1 MARADTYEAVEERR
15 ERLCGLA
22 DDIWATPEL
31 GLHEEESSRTLVE
44 ALEAEGFD
52 VETGIG
58 GMPTAFVA
66 SYGDGDTR
74 IGILGE
80 FDALPGL
87 SQTVRAE
94 REPVEAGD
102 PGHGCGHNLFGT
114 AGVGAAA
121 AVAESID
128 AGELDGTVVFFGC
141 PAEETLVGKTF
152 MARAGAFDDLDAAV
166 TWHPSDRTRPQ
177 LSSSLALD
185 SVQFTFEGEAAHAA
199 AAPESGRSAL
209 DAVQLLGTGV
219 EYMREH
225 VPDDARIHYS
235 VPDGGSAPNVVP
247 ASATVWFF
255 VRAPTRAG
263 VERLSAWVND
273 VAEGA
278 ALMTRT
284 EVERRYI
291 TGCWE
296 LLSNEP
302 IAERYG
308 EVMAELGPVGYDG
321 DDRAFAA
328 DLKATVPEDRLD
340 DAVSDLPESVREDVR
355 SAALYDEPIEAYDA
369 GEVGMGSTE
378 VADVSWLTPT
388 AQFRASTWAVGT
400 PAHTWQAVAAN
411 GDFGRKGMVY
421 AAKVLAGT
429 VHDLLADSDLR
440 AEARAA
446 WERDRGDRRYET
458 PLPDDVEPPF
468 DVTAE

>member
-1 MARADTYEAVEERR
+1 MARTDTYEAVERR
-15 ERLCGLA
+15 RDRLYELA
-22 DDIWATPEL
+22 DEIWSTPEL
-31 GLHEEESSRTLVE
+31 GLHEEASAATLVE
-44 ALEAEGFD
+44 ALETEGFD

-66 SYGDGDTR
+66 TYGEGGPR
-74 IGILGE
+74 VGILGE

-87 SQTVRAE
+87 SQDVSAE
-94 REPVEAGD
+94 RRPVEAGE

-121 AVAESID
+121 AVAEAID
-128 AGELDGTVVFFGC
+128 AGDVEGTVAFFGC

-152 MARAGAFDDLDAAV
+152 MARAGSFDDLDAAV

-185 SVQFTFEGEAAHAA
+185 SVQFTFEGEASHAA
-199 AAPESGRSAL
+199 ASPESGRSAL
-209 DAVQLLGTGV
+209 DAVQLLGSGV

-235 VPDGGSAPNVVP
+235 VPDGGGAPNVVP
-247 ASATVWFF
+247 PSATAWFF

-263 VERLSAWVND
+263 VERLSDWVSD

-291 TGCWE
+291 TGCWD

-308 EVMAELGPVGYDG
+308 EVMAELGPVGYDEE
-321 DDRAFAA
+321 DRAFAT
-328 DLKATVPEDRLD
+328 DLKRTLSEKQLD
-340 DAVSDLPESVREDVR
+340 EAVSDLPESVRGAFRE
-355 SAALYDEPIEAYDA
+355 SALYDEPIEPYDA
-369 GEVGMGSTE
+369 GDVGMGSTE
-378 VADVSWLTPT
+378 VGDVSWITPT
-388 AQFRASTWAVGT
+388 AQFRAATWAVGT
-400 PAHTWQAVAAN
+400 PPHTWQAVAAN

-429 VHDLLADSDLR
+429 TCDLLDDADLR
-440 AEARAA
+440 EEARAA

-458 PLPDDVEPPF
+458 PLPADAEPPF

>member
-1 MARADTYEAVEERR
+1 MARTDVYRGVEDRR
-15 ERLCGLA
+15 ETLYGLS
-22 DDIWATPEL
+22 DEIWSTPEL
-31 GLHEEESSRTLVE
+31 GLHEEASAA
-44 ALEAEGFD
+44 ALTDALAAEGFE

-66 SYGDGDTR
+66 RYGEGEPR

-80 FDALPGL
+80 YDALPGL
-87 SQTVRAE
+87 SQEVAAE
-94 REPVEAGD
+94 RRPVEAGA

-121 AVAESID
+121 AVAEAID
-128 AGELDGTVVFFGC
+128 DGLDGTVVFFGC

-152 MARAGAFDDLDAAV
+152 MARAGAFDELDAAV
-166 TWHPSDRTRPQ
+166 TWHPSDLTRPQ

-185 SVQFTFEGEAAHAA
+185 SIQFTFEGVSAHAA

-235 VPDGGSAPNVVP
+235 VPDGGGAPNVVP

-263 VERLSAWVND
+263 VDRLSDWVGD

-278 ALMTRT
+278 ALMTGT
-284 EVERRYI
+284 SVERRYV
-291 TGCWE
+291 TGCYD
-296 LLSNEP
+296 LLSNRP
-302 IAERYG
+302 IADRFG
-308 EVMAELGPVGYDG
+308 EVMADLGAVGYDD

-328 DLKATVPEDRLD
+328 ELKETIPADQLD
-340 DAVSDLPESVREDVR
+340 DAVADLPDDVRPAVRE
-355 SAALYDEPIEAYDA
+355 AAVYDEPIAAYDA

-378 VADVSWLTPT
+378 VGDVSWITPT
-388 AQFRASTWAVGT
+388 AQFRATTWAVGT
-400 PAHTWQAVAAN
+400 PPHTWQAVAAN
-411 GDFGRKGMVY
+411 GDFGRKGGVY

-429 VHDLLADSDLR
+429 VHDLLADPDLR

-446 WERDRGDRRYET
+446 WADDTGGRTYES
-458 PLPDDVEPPF
+458 PLPDDAEPPF
-468 DVTAE
+468 DVTAD

>member
-1 MARADTYEAVEERR
+1 MARNDTYEAVEERR
-15 ERLCGLA
+15 ERLYDLA
-22 DDIWATPEL
+22 AEIWSTPEL
-31 GLHEEESSRTLVE
+31 GLHEEESSAVLIG

-66 SYGDGDTR
+66 TYGEGGPR

-87 SQTVRAE
+87 SQEVAAE
-94 REPVEAGD
+94 RRPVERGE

-121 AVAESID
+121 AVAEAID
-128 AGELDGTVVFFGC
+128 AGDLEGTVAFFGC

-166 TWHPSDRTRPQ
+166 TWHPSDRTHPQ

-185 SVQFTFEGEAAHAA
+185 SVRFTFDGQSSHAA

-219 EYMREH
+219 EYVREH

-235 VPDGGSAPNVVP
+235 VPDGGGAPNVVP
-247 ASATVWFF
+247 ASATAWFF

-263 VERLSAWVND
+263 VERLSDWVSD

-284 EVERRYI
+284 SVERRYV

-308 EVMAELGPVGYDG
+308 EVMAELGPVGYDEG
-321 DDRAFAA
+321 DRAFAA
-328 DLKATVPEDRLD
+328 DLKATVPDDELD
-340 DAVSDLPESVREDVR
+340 EAVSDLPESVRADVR
-355 SAALYDEPIEAYDA
+355 GSALYDEPIEAYDA

-378 VADVSWLTPT
+378 VGDVSWIAPT
-388 AQFRASTWAVGT
+388 AQFRAATWAVGT
-400 PAHTWQAVAAN
+400 PPHTWQAVAAN
-411 GDFGRKGMVY
+411 GDFGQKGTVY

-429 VHDLLADSDLR
+429 AHDLLADADLR
-440 AEARAA
+440 EAARDA
-446 WERDRGDRRYET
+446 WESDRGDRRYET
-458 PLPDDVEPPF
+458 PLPADAEPPF

>member
-1 MARADTYEAVEERR
+1 MARSDTYEAVERRR
-15 ERLCGLA
+15 EELYELA
-22 DDIWATPEL
+22 DEIWSTPEL
-31 GLHEEESSRTLVE
+31 GLHEEESAATLVD

-66 SYGDGDTR
+66 TYGEGDPR

-87 SQTVRAE
+87 SQEVSAE
-94 REPVEAGD
+94 RQPIEAGA

-121 AVAESID
+121 AVAEAID
-128 AGELDGTVVFFGC
+128 AGELEGTVAFFGC

-166 TWHPSDRTRPQ
+166 TWHPSDRTHPQ

-185 SVQFTFEGEAAHAA
+185 SVQFTFEGEASHAA
-199 AAPESGRSAL
+199 ASPESGRSAL

-235 VPDGGSAPNVVP
+235 VPDGGDAPNVVP
-247 ASATVWFF
+247 ASATAWFF

-263 VERLSAWVND
+263 VERLSDWVSD
-273 VAEGA
+273 IAEGA

-284 EVERRYI
+284 DVERRYV

-296 LLSNEP
+296 LLSNGP

-308 EVMAELGPVGYDG
+308 EVMTELGPVDYDEF
-321 DDRAFAA
+321 DREFAAELKSTIPEESIDEAAA
-328 DLKATVPEDRLD
+328 DLP
-340 DAVSDLPESVREDVR
+340 EDVR
-355 SAALYDEPIEAYDA
+355 EAFRASALYDEPIEAYDA

-378 VADVSWLTPT
+378 VADVSWITPT

-429 VHDLLADSDLR
+429 THDLLADADLR
-440 AEARAA
+440 EAARAA
-446 WERDRGDRRYET
+446 WGSDRGDRRYET
-458 PLPDDVEPPF
+458 PLPADVEPPF
-468 DVTAE
+468 DLTAE

>member
-1 MARADTYEAVEERR
+1 MARSDTYEAVERRR
-15 ERLCGLA
+15 EKLYELA
-22 DDIWATPEL
+22 DEIWSTPEL
-31 GLHEEESSRTLVE
+31 GLHEEESAATLVD

-66 SYGDGDTR
+66 TYGEGDPQ

-87 SQTVRAE
+87 SQEVSAE
-94 REPVEAGD
+94 RQPIEAGA

-121 AVAESID
+121 AVAEAID
-128 AGELDGTVVFFGC
+128 AGDLEGTVAFFGC

-152 MARAGAFDDLDAAV
+152 MARAGAFDDLEAAV

-185 SVQFTFEGEAAHAA
+185 SVQFTFEGEASHAA
-199 AAPESGRSAL
+199 ASPEAGRSAL

-219 EYMREH
+219 EYVREH

-235 VPDGGSAPNVVP
+235 IPDGGGAPNVVP
-247 ASATVWFF
+247 ASATAWFF

-263 VERLSAWVND
+263 VERLSDWVSD
-273 VAEGA
+273 IAEGA

-284 EVERRYI
+284 SVERRYI

-296 LLSNEP
+296 MLSNEP
-302 IAERYG
+302 IADRLG
-308 EVMAELGPVGYDG
+308 EVMAELGPVDYDEV
-321 DDRAFAA
+321 DREFAA
-328 DLKATVPEDRLD
+328 ELKSTIADEQVDE
-340 DAVSDLPESVREDVR
+340 AVSDLPEDVREAFR
-355 SAALYDEPIEAYDA
+355 ASALYDEPIEPDDA
-369 GEVGMGSTE
+369 DEVGMGSTE
-378 VADVSWLTPT
+378 VGDVSWITPT

-400 PAHTWQAVAAN
+400 PPHTWQAVAAN

-429 VHDLLADSDLR
+429 THDLLGDADLR
-440 AEARAA
+440 GAARDA
-446 WERDRGDRRYET
+446 WESDRGDRRYET
-458 PLPDDVEPPF
+458 PLPADVEPPF

>member
-1 MARADTYEAVEERR
+1 MARSDTYEAVERRR
-15 ERLCGLA
+15 EELYELA
-22 DDIWATPEL
+22 DEIWSTPEL
-31 GLHEEESSRTLVE
+31 GLHEEESAATLID
-44 ALEAEGFD
+44 ALETEGFD

-66 SYGDGDTR
+66 TYGEGDPR

-87 SQTVRAE
+87 SQEVSAE
-94 REPVEAGD
+94 REPVEAGA

-121 AVAESID
+121 AVAEAID
-128 AGELDGTVVFFGC
+128 AGDLEGMVAFFGC

-166 TWHPSDRTRPQ
+166 TWHPSDRTHPQ

-185 SVQFTFEGEAAHAA
+185 SVQFTFEGEASHAA
-199 AAPESGRSAL
+199 ASPEAGRSAL

-219 EYMREH
+219 EYVREH

-235 VPDGGSAPNVVP
+235 IPDGGGAPNVVP
-247 ASATVWFF
+247 ASATAWFF

-263 VERLSAWVND
+263 VERLSDWVSD

-284 EVERRYI
+284 SVERRYV

-308 EVMAELGPVGYDG
+308 EVMAELGPVDYDEV
-321 DDRAFAA
+321 DREFAA
-328 DLKATVPEDRLD
+328 ELRSTIADEQVDE
-340 DAVSDLPESVREDVR
+340 AVSDLPEEVREAFR
-355 SAALYDEPIEAYDA
+355 ASALYDEPIEAYDA

-378 VADVSWLTPT
+378 VGDVSWITPT
-388 AQFRASTWAVGT
+388 AQFRAATWAVGT
-400 PAHTWQAVAAN
+400 PPHTWQAVAAN

-429 VHDLLADSDLR
+429 VHDLLADADLR

-446 WERDRGDRRYET
+446 WESDRGDRRYET
-458 PLPDDVEPPF
+458 PLPEGVEPPF

>member
-1 MARADTYEAVEERR
+1 MVRRDTYEAVERRR
-15 ERLCGLA
+15 ERLFELA
-22 DDIWATPEL
+22 DEIWSTPEL
-31 GLHEEESSRTLVE
+31 GLHEEASAATLMD

-52 VETGIG
+52 VEAGIG

-66 SYGDGDTR
+66 TYGEGDPR

-87 SQTVRAE
+87 SQEVSAE
-94 REPVEAGD
+94 RSPVEEGD

-121 AVAESID
+121 AVAEAID
-128 AGELDGTVVFFGC
+128 AGDLEGTVVFFGC

-152 MARAGAFDDLDAAV
+152 MARAGAFDGLDAAV
-166 TWHPSDRTRPQ
+166 TWHPSDLTRPQ

-185 SVQFTFEGEAAHAA
+185 SVQFTFEGQPSHAA

-219 EYMREH
+219 EYLREH
-225 VPDDARIHYS
+225 VPDDARVHYS
-235 VPDGGSAPNVVP
+235 VPDGGGAPNVVP
-247 ASATVWFF
+247 ASATAWFF

-263 VERLSAWVND
+263 VERLSERVSD

-278 ALMTRT
+278 ALMAQTG
-284 EVERRYI
+284 VERRYV

-302 IAERYG
+302 IAERFG
-308 EVMAELGPVGYDG
+308 EVMADLGPVGYEA

-328 DLKATVPEDRLD
+328 DLRATIADEELD
-340 DAVSDLPESVREDVR
+340 DAVSDLPESVREKVR
-355 SAALYDEPIEAYDA
+355 ASALYDEPIEAYDA

-378 VADVSWLTPT
+378 VGDVSWIAPT

-400 PAHTWQAVAAN
+400 PPHTWQAVAAN

-429 VHDLLADSDLR
+429 VHDLLADADLR

-458 PLPDDVEPPF
+458 PLPADAEPPF
-468 DVTAE
+468 DVTAD

>member
-1 MARADTYEAVEERR
+1 MARSDTYDAVERRR
-15 ERLCGLA
+15 ERLSELA
-22 DDIWATPEL
+22 DEIWSTPEL
-31 GLHEEESSRTLVE
+31 GLHEEASAATLMD

-66 SYGDGDTR
+66 TYGDGGPR

-80 FDALPGL
+80 YDALPGL
-87 SQTVRAE
+87 SQEVSAE
-94 REPVEAGD
+94 RSPVEAGE

-121 AVAESID
+121 AVAEAID
-128 AGELDGTVVFFGC
+128 AGDLDGTVAFFGC

-166 TWHPSDRTRPQ
+166 TWHPSDLTRPQ

-185 SVQFTFEGEAAHAA
+185 SVQFTFEGQSSHAA

-219 EYMREH
+219 EYLREH
-225 VPDDARIHYS
+225 VPDDARVHYS
-235 VPDGGSAPNVVP
+235 VPDGGGAPNVVP
-247 ASATVWFF
+247 ASATAWFF

-263 VERLSAWVND
+263 VERLSEWVSD
-273 VAEGA
+273 IAEGA

-284 EVERRYI
+284 DVERRYV

-302 IAERYG
+302 IAERFG
-308 EVMAELGPVGYDG
+308 EVMAELGPVGYDE
-321 DDRAFAA
+321 DDRAFAT
-328 DLKATVPEDRLD
+328 DLKTTIPDEELD
-340 DAVSDLPESVREDVR
+340 DAVADLPGSVREDVR
-355 SAALYDEPIEAYDA
+355 ASALYDEPIEPYDA

-378 VADVSWLTPT
+378 VGDVSWIAPT
-388 AQFRASTWAVGT
+388 AQFRATTWAVGT
-400 PAHTWQAVAAN
+400 PPHTWQAVAAN
-411 GDFGRKGMVY
+411 GDFGREGMVY

-429 VHDLLADSDLR
+429 VHDLLADADLR

-446 WERDRGDRRYET
+446 WEEDRGDRRYET
-458 PLPDDVEPPF
+458 PLPADAEPPF
-468 DVTAE
+468 DVTAD